1 MKTPP
6 RRPTS
11 AEVFPHPVYLKTVLG
26 PNFRHSAEFFF
37 KPLIEINQAHA
48 IMLARRGILK
58 KAPACKILRALGQMA
73 GEQEKLN
80 GYRFKGAVEDLY
92 FYVEC
97 RLSEIC
103 GQEIAGQLS
112 VARSRNDV
120 DMTLYRMVLRKE
132 LFDTIR
138 GIFQL
143 REALL
148 QLAAAHVTTILP
160 VVTHTQLAQP
170 TTLAHYLLAAA
181 EFLER
186 DQVRAA
192 QAFAHVNQSPL
203 GACVATTTGFPIDRH
218 MLAGLLGFDSV
229 LENAYGCIATVDY
242 LVESAGT
249 LTTLMVNLGR
259 FIQDLLLWSSQ
270 DIGLIELP
278 DGFVQSSSIMPQ
290 KRNPVALEHLR
301 ILASNAVGQSQSIIL
316 DLHNTPFG
324 DIVDTE
330 DDLQPVVRQAFSYT
344 TRVLEL
350 LTAILESLEI
360 KVGKALLKCQ
370 GGEITLTELA
380 DWLVR
385 TRQVS
390 FRSAHQV
397 VSCVA
402 RELHRRPSRRQG
414 ESFSQ
419 RVSLLLEEAGE
430 EFLGERICITPSQ
443 ISQILDPH
451 HFVRVRRVFGGPAI
465 PVVRQSIRRHLQRA
479 ARLQQWV
486 DRTDTGLHHYPEL
499 LRRV

>member
-1 MKTPP
+1 MKAPP
-6 RRPTS
+6 KRPAS
-11 AEVFPHPVYLKTVLG
+11 AVVFPHPVYLNTVLG

-37 KPLIEINQAHA
+37 EPLVEINQAHA
-48 IMLARRGILK
+48 IMLGRQSIIPRVSAR
-58 KAPACKILRALGQMA
+58 KILRALRQMA
-73 GEQEKLN
+73 GEQAKLKD
-80 GYRFKGAVEDLY
+80 YRYQGAVEDLY
-92 FYVEC
+92 FYMEC
-97 RLSEIC
+97 RLAEIC
-103 GQEIAGQLS
+103 GQETAGQLS

-120 DMTLYRMVLRKE
+120 DMTLYRMVLRRE
-132 LFDTIR
+132 LFDTIKR
-138 GIFQL
+138 ISQL
-143 REALL
+143 RGALL

-186 DQVRAA
+186 DQTRAV
-192 QAFAHVNQSPL
+192 QAFATVNRCPL

-218 MLAGLLGFDSV
+218 LLANLLGFDGV
-229 LENAYGCIATVDY
+229 LENAYGCIAAVDY

-330 DDLQPVVRQAFSYT
+330 DDLQPVVRQAFLYAN
-344 TRVLEL
+344 RVLEL
-350 LTAILESLEI
+350 LTAILRSLEI
-360 KVGKALLKCQ
+360 KAGKALLKCQ
-370 GGEITLTELA
+370 GGDITLTELA

-397 VSCVA
+397 VSSVA
-402 RELHRRPSRRQG
+402 QELRKQPARRQG
-414 ESFSQ
+414 ESISQ
-419 RVSLLLEEAGE
+419 RVSFLLEYASEKLLDEKIWIAPAQMG
-430 EFLGERICITPSQ
+430 R
-443 ISQILDPH
+443 ILDPH
-451 HFVRVRRVFGGPAI
+451 HFVRVRRVYGGPA
-465 PVVRQSIRRHLQRA
+465 PEVVRKSIRRHLRKCSQ
-479 ARLQQWV
+479 LQHWL
-486 DRTDTGLHHYPEL
+486 DRTGMKFHYPDL
-499 LRRV
+499 LRTV

>member
-1 MKTPP
+1 MKIPP
-6 RRPTS
+6 RRPAS
-11 AEVFPHPVYLKTVLG
+11 AEVFPHPAYLNTVLG
-26 PNFRHSAEFFF
+26 PNFRHAAEFFF

-58 KAPACKILRALGQMA
+58 KASARRILRALRQMA

-80 GYRFKGAVEDLY
+80 DYRFKGAVEDLY
-92 FYVEC
+92 FYIEC

-132 LFDTIR
+132 LLDTVR
-138 GIFQL
+138 GIRQMS
-143 REALL
+143 EALL
-148 QLAAAHVTTILP
+148 QLAVTHVATILP

-170 TTLAHYLLAAA
+170 TTLAHYLLAAV

-186 DQVRAA
+186 DQVRAV

-203 GACVATTTGFPIDRH
+203 GACVATTTGFPIDRR
-218 MLAGLLGFDSV
+218 MLAGLLGFDGV

-242 LVESAGT
+242 LVEGAGT

-301 ILASNAVGQSQSIIL
+301 ILASNAVAQSQSIVL

-344 TRVLEL
+344 VRVLEL
-350 LTAILESLEI
+350 LTAILESLEFRT
-360 KVGKALLKCQ
+360 GKALLKCQ

-385 TRQVS
+385 TRQVA
-390 FRSAHQV
+390 FRSAHQA

-402 RELHRRPSRRQG
+402 QELRRRPARRQG
-414 ESFSQ
+414 ESFAR
-419 RVSLLLEEAGE
+419 RVSLLLEEASGDL
-430 EFLGERICITPSQ
+430 LGERICIAPSQ
-443 ISQILDPH
+443 ISQILDPY

-465 PVVRQSIRRHLQRA
+465 PVVRQSIRRHMKRA
-479 ARLQQWV
+479 AQLQLWLE
-486 DRTDTGLHHYPEL
+486 RTETGLRQYPER
-499 LRRV
+499 LRNV